1 MKIRCFLAALAMLTS
16 MSAWADWDPALEA
29 REQAQREAAQKA
41 ERDKQRQIQKMQSDA
56 NAKYNKELMDSKR
69 KTLGAAA
76 QGKSD
81 AEVSKLYDAKIKKD
95 TDAAYKGADE
105 AKSALSSGQGAAAMK
120 STTGKSMKEIQNMS
134 EAELEAWSKEM
145 EKKYVK

>member
-1 MKIRCFLAALAMLTS
+1 
-16 MSAWADWDPALEA
+16 
-29 REQAQREAAQKA
+29 
-41 ERDKQRQIQKMQSDA
+41 
-56 NAKYNKELMDSKR
+56 MDSKR

-145 EKKYVK
+145 EKKYSK

>member
-1 MKIRCFLAALAMLTS
+1 MQIRVFLAALALVTATS
-16 MSAWADWDPALEA
+16 ALADYDAALEA

-41 ERDKQRQIQKMQSDA
+41 EREKQRQVEKMKSDA
-56 NAKYNKELMDSKR
+56 NAQYSKAQMDNKR

-81 AEVSKLYDAKIKKD
+81 AEVDKLYDAKIKKE
-95 TDAAYKGADE
+95 TATAYKEADS
-105 AKSALSSGQGAAAMK
+105 AKAALSSGQGAAAMK
-120 STTGKSMKEIQNMS
+120 STTGKSMQEIQNMS